1 MVCLIFASQ
10 RLMSIDIFDNDE
22 VDGDPEDQ
30 VDSKYHND
38 FGTRITISKKVAD
51 IVHPRMLVS
60 FLFIQ
65 YTSMLLI
72 LFSYLKSSH

>member
-1 MVCLIFASQ
+1 MFASQ

-30 VDSKYHND
+30 VDSKDHND

-60 FLFIQ
+60 FLFTHPI
-65 YTSMLLI
+65 
-72 LFSYLKSSH
+72 H